1 MTRWQDYE
9 TKTDNVKPWE
19 ELIINSWWI
28 VKRVDANKFKWV
40 PWERWPAG
48 ERGPAGE
55 RWEPF
60 KFSDFTEEQL
70 KNLKWV
76 WIKKIIQRKN
86 WKITTVTVELTDS
99 SSFDFE
105 ISDWADWAGSGDLI
119 SSNNLSDLID
129 KVKARENLN
138 VYSKT
143 ESDKKLDD
151 EIKKIPQPDLTN
163 YIQKEKWKWLFSGN
177 YNDLENKPTI
187 PNKNKI
193 FKNEWD
199 RVLLLSNVDLNTVVI
214 PWFYRVDWGINKPD
228 WSSHWLYLE
237 VFSHDNSH
245 TLQRATE
252 LDWENVRIYIRH
264 KHWTSQW
271 DRWSPW
277 RRINTQLLWGWIAKN
292 THNWTL
298 VIGNS
303 DNNTWITEVEN
314 WAIGFYV
321 KWEYVAAVAF
331 DWLYSNK
338 PQAPYGNSFVR
349 KDYVDS
355 KTPKLFSFRI
365 DSISGLEDN
374 GRLQFNHNL
383 WISKEDWLLWRYRF
397 FIDNQNALFEQDCYE
412 NISRE
417 NRIGYNYV
425 RFWIDNRTTPINIK
439 VVKFW

>member
-9 TKTDNVKPWE
+9 SKTDNIRPGE
-19 ELIINSWWI
+19 ELIINSGWI
-28 VKRVDANKFKWV
+28 VKRVDVNKFKWV

-48 ERGPAGE
+48 ER
-55 RWEPF
+55 WEPF
-60 KFSDFTEEQL
+60 RFSDFTDEQL

-105 ISDWADWAGSGDLI
+105 ISDWADWAGSGDLL
-119 SSNNLSDLID
+119 SSNNLSDLAD
-129 KVKARENLN
+129 KAEARKNLE

-143 ESDKKLDD
+143 ESDKKISD
-151 EIKKIPQPDLTN
+151 EIKKIPKPDLSN
-163 YIQKEKWKWLFSGN
+163 YIQKETWKWLFSGN

-187 PNKNKI
+187 PDNSKI

-199 RVLLLSNVDLNTVVI
+199 KVLWLASQTDLNNVI
-214 PWFYRVDWGINKPD
+214 TPGFYRWELFQNRPE
-228 WSSHWLYLE
+228 WCSSWVYLE
-237 VFSHDNSH
+237 VFAHNSDH
-245 TLQRATE
+245 IMQRITE
-252 LDWENVRIYIRH
+252 LDSENPRIYIRN
-264 KHWTSQW
+264 KVWSPQGV
-271 DRWSPW
+271 RWSPW

-303 DNNTWITEVEN
+303 DNNTWISEVEN
-314 WAIGFYV
+314 WGIGFYV
-321 KWEYVAAVAF
+321 KWEYVAVISVEWIF
-331 DWLYSNK
+331 SRK
-338 PQAPYGNSFVR
+338 PQTNWWEWYAR

-365 DSISGLEDN
+365 DGISGLEDN

-425 RFWIDNRTTPINIK
+425 RFWLDNRTTPINIK